1 MTGDL
6 VTSWHLEREATEQR
20 CSGLPSTVD
29 NLKSGENVEKQHLQR
44 GLVMR
49 EGGELGKNA
58 LTLEVRFYTMDQK
71 HDDEEE
77 SERKRSF

>member
-1 MTGDL
+1 M
-6 VTSWHLEREATEQR
+6 TSWHLKKDSEATEQR
-20 CSGLPSTVD
+20 CLPSTVD

-44 GLVMR
+44 GLAMR